1 MNPEYTKGYECAR
14 EMVNVF
20 IDSEEQVNTKDI
32 SSMYDQTSWLV
43 NFFNFNLSQIM
54 MGKQVEDS
62 IDSMMD
68 IGDGEQ
74 KPYKA
79 ALARVRLLY
88 INMTMALGSKFMME
102 LEENCIKSIMFITDK
117 DRNERGNPY
126 KTTKRIF
133 SKHPEM
139 VISAIGNPYF
149 SEKLIK
155 FTHTNQTRS

>member
-1 MNPEYTKGYECAR
+1 MNSDYTKGYEYAR
-14 EMVNVF
+14 EMIVAF
-20 IDSEEQVNTKDI
+20 IDSEEQVNVKDI

-54 MGKQVEDS
+54 LGKQVEDS
-62 IDSMMD
+62 IDTMMD

-88 INMTMALGSKFMME
+88 INMTMALGNKFMME

-117 DRNERGNPY
+117 DRTERGNPY
-126 KTTKRIF
+126 KTARRIF
-133 SKHPEM
+133 RNHPEM

-149 SEKLIK
+149 SEKLIRY
-155 FTHTNQTRS
+155 THTNQPRS